1 MRKSLLSILLISY
14 FFTQAQTK
22 SLWSDDLIL
31 TPEKSNF
38 EKTSTYGD
46 VMNFINAIKGKSP
59 YIQISTLG
67 KSPMGKEIPFVI
79 LSNPSVST
87 PEQAKASGK
96 PVVYIQGNIHA
107 GEVEGKEAVMMMIR
121 DIILGNKLSLLD
133 NQIILFVPIYNSDGN
148 DKMAKGLRPTQENS
162 PLETGERENGQGLD
176 LNRDGIKM
184 EAPETAGLV
193 QNVITAWDPQ
203 MSVDLHTTNGT
214 WHAYSLTWA
223 PSYLYAGEPGT
234 YHYTNDVMLPAITQK
249 IKDTYGMFFGP
260 YGDYNTREGWP
271 VKNFYTYNHHPRYI
285 VNQFGLRNRMAI
297 LSEAFAHERFY
308 QRIYSTYTFVYE
320 ILDYCNKHGKEIM
333 QINHDADLAA
343 VKNVL
348 DNAGKVKKGVR
359 YKMVPT
365 AQKLNGFRT
374 YDYTPF
380 FRADGS
386 KTLVKKGNI
395 VTYDSVT
402 YYGEFKDTVQSTL
415 PRGYIIPAAQSVIA
429 DQLIKQGATVTKLE
443 KDEKLGGEIFT
454 VEKYDRSTRKFE
466 GHNMA
471 SAEGKFEAAT
481 RIAKKGDYMVDL
493 AQPLANLIFYMLEP
507 QSDDGLLTWNFFDSY
522 FDQNGISTKP
532 VEFPIF
538 KYFSLPVPAKE
549 KTKAKKKAN

>member
-67 KSPMGKEIPFVI
+67 KSPMGKDIPIVI

-121 DIILGNKLSLLD
+121 DILLGNKLSLLD

-333 QINHDADLAA
+333 QINHDADLTA

-415 PRGYIIPAAQSVIA
+415 PRGYIIPAAQSAIA
-429 DQLIKQGATVTKLE
+429 DQLIKQGARVTKLE